1 MVSEDANLGH
11 QRLVAY
17 IGSLW
22 YNLKMKQPNP
32 ADVLL
37 GSPEHQPTILS
48 PRHHGQP
55 EKRAAAT
62 LEKGEHIYP
71 KPYLWSRQRRSTTA
85 HMVPTKGA
93 ATKEIT
99 TSTAWIW
106 PARSKLEL
114 PA

>member
-22 YNLKMKQPNP
+22 YNSKTKQPNP
-32 ADVLL
+32 AIVLL
-37 GSPEHQPTILS
+37 GSLERQPTILS
-48 PRHHGQP
+48 PCHHGWP

-71 KPYLWSRQRRSTTA
+71 KPYLWSYQRRSAIA
-85 HMVPTKGA
+85 HMALTKGA
-93 ATKEIT
+93 AMREIT